1 MRVTRFIAGQLRR
14 PSGIAAPFMA
24 FILDRAN
31 RRINER
37 AVQRLTVG
45 PDQDVLEIGF
55 GGGATLGRLLSST
68 NGRVAGIEL
77 SGPMLRRARR
87 RFRRQLEQGRLE
99 LREASVSTLPYGD
112 ATFDRVV
119 TVNTIYFWPDQEEG
133 LREIARVL
141 RPGGR
146 LVVATVAKEEMDKRS
161 FTAHGFTK
169 FSQEQLCRLLER
181 AGFADVTVER
191 DGPRVFTTGV
201 KA

>member
-37 AVQRLTVG
+37 AVERLTVG
-45 PDQDVLEIGF
+45 ANHDVLEIGF
-55 GGGATLGRLLSST
+55 GGGATLARLLSGT
-68 NGRVAGIEL
+68 NGRVAGVEL

-87 RFRRQLEQGRLE
+87 RFRRQLEQGQLE
-99 LREASVSTLPYGD
+99 LRDASVGDLPYGD

-119 TVNTIYFWPDQEEG
+119 TVNTIYFWPDQEDG

-141 RPGGR
+141 RSDGR

-161 FTAHGFTK
+161 FTAHGFRT
-169 FSQEQLCRLLER
+169 FSQEELGRLLET
-181 AGFADVTVER
+181 AGFTEVTIEP